1 MSWYPAM
8 SGRDAS
14 EVEVAE
20 WAEELAGAA
29 SGYSSISFT
38 TQSASVPDVEANRST
53 ITSPATV
60 RSRSRGGGVPAAAT
74 GRPETKRWSSTNHGY
89 HFDPSPLVAL
99 IGRRAYSARS
109 AGAGSN

>member
-60 RSRSRGGGVPAAAT
+60 RSRSRGGVVQVAT
-74 GRPETKRWSSTNHGY
+74 SGRPEDRKSTRLNSSHQIISY
-89 HFDPSPLVAL
+89 AVFCLKK
-99 IGRRAYSARS
+99 I
-109 AGAGSN
+109 

>member
-60 RSRSRGGGVPAAAT
+60 RSRSRGGGVQ
-74 GRPETKRWSSTNHGY
+74 
-89 HFDPSPLVAL
+89 VAK
-99 IGRRAYSARS
+99 IGRA
-109 AGAGSN
+109 AGRGRVEISGGGGSFKKKKKENCVV